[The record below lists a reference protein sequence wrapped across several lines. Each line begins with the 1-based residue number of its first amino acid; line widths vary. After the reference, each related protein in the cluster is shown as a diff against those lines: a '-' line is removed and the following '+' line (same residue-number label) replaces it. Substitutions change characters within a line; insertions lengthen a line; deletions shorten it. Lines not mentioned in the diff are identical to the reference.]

1 MGKLFLVSGNDEFA
15 IKDMARNIVCGIC
28 GENFEEDPAL
38 EIVKGD
44 DESKKMDEL
53 LSDLLA
59 AIKTPPFLSPEKVI
73 WLRHFAY
80 FDKLQAAGENPLA
93 EELVKMIKDGF
104 PDDVTIIFDGPGI
117 DRRKAFYKAFG
128 KKAEVHFME
137 KVDLSDKNF
146 LVNQFNRIK
155 DFFSENKKSIDD
167 AAAHYLAET
176 IGSDSARLKTEL
188 EKLICYTA
196 FSKNP
201 VSIDD
206 CRDVCSR
213 TPEALSWAF
222 ADALIDK
229 NTASALDAINV
240 LMEQLRAGKSSKNS
254 ELAILSFAAKR
265 FQEIIKT
272 KKAAEELN
280 FSIKKGAN
288 FFYSLPQSVKDEYP
302 DNFLVSMHPFRA
314 FKLCEAAMKFS
325 DDEIKSAVTLLLD
338 TNRKL
343 VSGAENPRMA
353 LEQLA
358 MTITK
363 KKPRPQTTYR

>member
-1 MGKLFLVSGNDEFA
+1 MGKNFLISGNDEFA
-15 IKDMARNIVCGIC
+15 IKDMARNIVSGLC
-28 GENFEEDPAL
+28 GENFEDDPGL
-38 EIVKGD
+38 EIIRGD
-44 DESKKMDEL
+44 DESKKMNDILTEL
-53 LSDLLA
+53 IASVR
-59 AIKTPPFLSPEKVI
+59 TPPFLSPNKII

-80 FDKLQAAGENPLA
+80 FDKLQSSSEDPLTA
-93 EELVKMIKDGF
+93 ELLKIIKDGI
-104 PDDVTIIFDGPGI
+104 PDDVTLILDGPGI
-117 DRRKAFYKAFG
+117 DRRKAFYKSCG

-137 KVDLSDKNF
+137 KADLGDKNF

-155 DFFSENKKSIDD
+155 DFFAENKKSIND
-167 AAAHYLAET
+167 AAAHYLSET

-206 CRDVCSR
+206 CREVCSR

-222 ADALIDK
+222 ADALIDR
-229 NTASALDAINV
+229 NTAAALDAINV
-240 LMEQLRAGKSSKNS
+240 LMEQLRAGKSTKNS

-272 KKAAEELN
+272 KKAASELN
-280 FSIKKGAN
+280 FSMKKGAN
-288 FFYSLPQSVKDEYP
+288 FFYSLPQAVKDEYP

-325 DDEIKSAVTLLLD
+325 DIETASAINLLLE

-343 VSGAENPRMA
+343 VSGAENPRLA

-358 MTITK
+358 ISITRK
-363 KKPRPQTTYR
+363 KKRAPAA